1 MHIPDGYLDTWVST
15 LFFALTAIVL
25 VFAFRKANKMVE
37 DKHIPLFA
45 VLTAAVFAAQMI
57 NWPVG
62 PGGTTAHL
70 VGGALISIF
79 LGVYGG
85 LIAMT
90 VILLIQA
97 LLFGDG
103 GITALGANIWNMGVV
118 ECFVGYYIYRAI
130 SKALGDT
137 PRDKIIGAFF
147 GGWVGITL
155 AAFFC
160 GLEIGISTVF
170 PYHEM
175 VVTCTIPFITP
186 IAISVPI
193 SIPVMTL
200 YHGLLGIIEGFITA
214 FVVGYT
220 LKVRPDL
227 LELPKINPP

>member
-1 MHIPDGYLDTWVST
+1 VTRVHIPDGYLDVWVLA
-15 LFFALTAIVL
+15 LFFALTVIMLVL
-25 VFAFRKANKMVE
+25 AFRKANKIVE
-37 DKHIPLFA
+37 DRHIPLFA

-70 VGGALISIF
+70 VGGALIAIF
-79 LGVYGG
+79 LGPYGG
-85 LIAMT
+85 LIAMA

-97 LLFGDG
+97 FLFGDG

-118 ECFVGYYIYRAI
+118 DCFVGYYLYRVI

-137 PRDKIIGAFF
+137 PRGKIIGAFF
-147 GGWVGITL
+147 GGWIGITL

-160 GLEIGISTVF
+160 GLEIGISTIF
-170 PYHEM
+170 PYN
-175 VVTCTIPFITP
+175 
-186 IAISVPI
+186 IAVSV
-193 SIPVMTL
+193 PVMTI
-200 YHGLLGIIEGFITA
+200 YHCLLGTIEGLITA

>member
-1 MHIPDGYLDTWVST
+1 MHIPDGYLDAWVLA
-15 LFFALTAIVL
+15 LFLVLTVIMLVL
-25 VFAFRKANKMVE
+25 AFRKANKIVE

-70 VGGALISIF
+70 VGGALIAIF
-79 LGVYGG
+79 LGSYGG
-85 LIAMT
+85 LIAMA

-97 LLFGDG
+97 FLFGDG

-118 ECFVGYYIYRAI
+118 DCFVGYYLYKII

-137 PRDKIIGAFF
+137 PRGKVIGAFF
-147 GGWVGITL
+147 GGWIGITL

-160 GLEIGISTVF
+160 GLEIGISTIF
-170 PYHEM
+170 PYD
-175 VVTCTIPFITP
+175 
-186 IAISVPI
+186 IAVSV
-193 SIPVMTL
+193 PVMTI
-200 YHGLLGIIEGFITA
+200 YHCLLGTIEGLITA

-227 LELPKINPP
+227 LELPKIDPP

>member
-1 MHIPDGYLDTWVST
+1 VTRVHIPDGYLDAWVLA
-15 LFFALTAIVL
+15 LFLVLTVIMLVL
-25 VFAFRKANKMVE
+25 TFRKANKIVE

-70 VGGALISIF
+70 VGGALIAIF
-79 LGVYGG
+79 LGSYGG
-85 LIAMT
+85 LIAMA

-97 LLFGDG
+97 FLFGDG

-118 ECFVGYYIYRAI
+118 DCFVGYYLYKII

-137 PRDKIIGAFF
+137 PRGKVIGAFF
-147 GGWVGITL
+147 GGWIGITL

-160 GLEIGISTVF
+160 GLEIGISTIF
-170 PYHEM
+170 PYD
-175 VVTCTIPFITP
+175 
-186 IAISVPI
+186 IAVSV
-193 SIPVMTL
+193 PVMTI
-200 YHGLLGIIEGFITA
+200 YHCLLGTIEGLITA

-227 LELPKINPP
+227 LELPKIDPP

>member
-1 MHIPDGYLDTWVST
+1 VHIPDGYLDAWVLA
-15 LFFALTAIVL
+15 LFLVLTVIMLVL
-25 VFAFRKANKMVE
+25 TFRKANKIVE

-70 VGGALISIF
+70 VGGALIAIF
-79 LGVYGG
+79 LGSYGG
-85 LIAMT
+85 LIAMA

-97 LLFGDG
+97 FLFGDG

-118 ECFVGYYIYRAI
+118 DCFVGYYLYKII

-137 PRDKIIGAFF
+137 PRGKVIGAFF
-147 GGWVGITL
+147 GGWIGITL

-160 GLEIGISTVF
+160 GLEIGISTIF
-170 PYHEM
+170 PYD
-175 VVTCTIPFITP
+175 
-186 IAISVPI
+186 IAVSV
-193 SIPVMTL
+193 PVMTI
-200 YHGLLGIIEGFITA
+200 YHCLLGTIEGLITA

-227 LELPKINPP
+227 LELPKIDPP

>member
-1 MHIPDGYLDTWVST
+1 MHIPDGYLDAWVLA
-15 LFFALTAIVL
+15 LFLVLTVIMLVL
-25 VFAFRKANKMVE
+25 TFRKANKIVE

-70 VGGALISIF
+70 VGGALIAIF
-79 LGVYGG
+79 LGSYGG
-85 LIAMT
+85 LIAMA

-97 LLFGDG
+97 FLFGDG

-118 ECFVGYYIYRAI
+118 DCFVGYYLYKII

-137 PRDKIIGAFF
+137 PRGKVIGAFF
-147 GGWVGITL
+147 GGWIGITL

-160 GLEIGISTVF
+160 GLEIGISTIF
-170 PYHEM
+170 PYD
-175 VVTCTIPFITP
+175 
-186 IAISVPI
+186 IAVSV
-193 SIPVMTL
+193 PVMTI
-200 YHGLLGIIEGFITA
+200 YHCLLGTIEGLITA

-227 LELPKINPP
+227 LELPKIDPP